1 MDVSKGVDV
10 VREAINIKLVIVK
23 ASVSILMLQGVRT
36 FLYMCVYI
44 YMYIHIRLSP
54 FFLVHTYTSTSLY
67 TTYLHVQVTLDMGIE
82 APVNATIVLD
92 SQIEPMSTCLDSRST
107 SKLSWAGSNK
117 IEIMSMRL
125 PISTTL

>member
-10 VREAINIKLVIVK
+10 VREAINIKLVTVK